1 MKKALKIISVILA
14 VCIIV
19 GGVFIGVTKSEE
31 CNYFFSSMHN
41 TVAAINSGSWKD
53 DVNGTGNTDE
63 SSDSSVAFVAGEFG
77 GIQFD
82 TLEDVVNYYV
92 EVYDATKAETSQYID
107 ADGNEKTFYS
117 LVGDEYLSIES
128 ILVDGKE
135 NSIINKMVPTVV
147 DSIYSQNVIGLPPCA
162 NRDPELDVDENNES
176 LQTSRLTVDDI
187 ESGSVVD
194 NGDGTITI
202 TLMPKATEMSH
213 KGLDSQ
219 GKMFNALGAIDET
232 VDSISVLSWASGTTS
247 ENCKVSYQDG
257 TAVVKVDTATGK
269 IVEADYNMR
278 VTVDISHA
286 TVTVISDKSAVLDIL
301 YTQHF
306 PATDDY
312 IKEVKGLTRV

>member
-1 MKKALKIISVILA
+1 
-14 VCIIV
+14 
-19 GGVFIGVTKSEE
+19 
-31 CNYFFSSMHN
+31 
-41 TVAAINSGSWKD
+41 
-53 DVNGTGNTDE
+53 
-63 SSDSSVAFVAGEFG
+63 
-77 GIQFD
+77 
-82 TLEDVVNYYV
+82 
-92 EVYDATKAETSQYID
+92 
-107 ADGNEKTFYS
+107 
-117 LVGDEYLSIES
+117 
-128 ILVDGKE
+128 
-135 NSIINKMVPTVV
+135 MVPTVV
-147 DSIYSQNVIGLPPCA
+147 DSIYSQNVVGLPPCA

-278 VTVDISHA
+278 VTVNISHA